1 MKAERPKVSTRWRE
15 LFILCALMIGISTF
29 SGCKDSDPSV
39 GSGPC
44 VDAEDCDAP
53 LICDDGECV
62 EDTTKPPPKD
72 PGKPK
77 DPPPANDKYTEA
89 CETDQDCGKDLS
101 CVSTNRGKMC
111 TRRCSTEGNHQDCE
125 GGKHPMECLTISPD
139 GGDLISICYPRPETS
154 CQPCNRTAT
163 DLTGTC
169 GAPGKDL
176 CMQMND
182 GDFCAVHC
190 STDRD
195 CNEGASCEVVME
207 GSAEYQV
214 CVPDNGYCSD
224 CVDED
229 NDGYG
234 IEGHNAECRF
244 PNEVDCDDGNANIYP
259 GAPDMC
265 DYRDT
270 TCVGRVD
277 DSYRNEDGVY
287 HTDAH
292 CGECGND
299 CNSLPHV
306 ASAVCGVDGEVATC
320 EILACEFGWGDCDGD
335 PSNGCERELVSNS
348 NCGECGNSCRDM
360 TGGTYICEEVQA
372 GAPHACVLSACDEG
386 WLTCPMME
394 ECSVDASAPETCGSC
409 SNNCTVLPNVAQATC
424 DIENDTHQC
433 GIAACADGYDDCN
446 SNVDDGCEI
455 DITTVHNCGGCGVT
469 CNVPNAINVC
479 DQGTC
484 AIDGCQTGWVD
495 RAGGVCNY
503 FCTPGR
509 VIVMPGGSGQPAD
522 RPGDVTAA
530 NYDWRASDTN
540 CDGIDGDIA
549 KGVFVDHIT
558 GDDTKL
564 GTFDAPVKTIARA
577 LEIAT
582 PGDRDEIYI
591 SKGTYT
597 EDLSL
602 LNGVS
607 LYGGYDAAPKNST
620 DGVFQWTRSSDNRVI
635 IRGKHTTKQNH
646 RIGIRGENITTTTYL
661 QNVTVE
667 SEDATSLIPNTKN
680 GASSY
685 ALHCHQC
692 THLRIVG
699 STLYAGKGAAGAE
712 GTPGTQQYTTSNL
725 PPSCKGAD
733 GTDGSKG
740 NVGRGGGGG
749 TGLTCSA
756 AGAGTSHAGG
766 AGGDAGKARKEG
778 GKSGTRGKDATGG
791 GSAGSGGSYKG
802 DGEHGGNG
810 SPGTQGHDPANP
822 ANIGALSEL
831 FWSGNAGA
839 AGTDGTIGHGGGG
852 AGGGGGR
859 QKNSLSNKYGGGGGG
874 GGGAGGC
881 PGTGGDGGGAG
892 GASIAA
898 ALFSSNGVSVSN
910 AVLKTSDGGAG
921 GRGGAGGAAGPGCP
935 GGSGGKHSDS
945 AGDGGNGGSG
955 GAGGRGGHGA
965 GGSGGGSWGILLQ
978 DTSAAI
984 QSPQYELGEGG
995 AAGFSSG
1002 NDGQKG
1008 AKANQVE
1015 F

>member
-1 MKAERPKVSTRWRE
+1 MRPHAVW
-15 LFILCALMIGISTF
+15 ILCMVIGGMGLV
-29 SGCKDSDPSV
+29 SGCKDADPSTGD
-39 GSGPC
+39 GSC
-44 VDAEDCDAP
+44 VETADCEAP
-53 LICDDGECV
+53 QICDDGVCV
-62 EDTTKPPPKD
+62 DDTEKPPPK
-72 PGKPK
+72 KPK
-77 DPPPANDKYTEA
+77 PPIDSTDNYTES
-89 CETDQDCGKDLS
+89 CEKDEDCGKDLS

-111 TRRCSTEGNHQDCE
+111 TRRCSTEGNHEDCE
-125 GGKHPMECLTISPD
+125 GGNHPMECLTISPD

-154 CQPCNRTAT
+154 CQPCNRTST

-176 CMQMND
+176 CMQLSD
-182 GDFCAVHC
+182 GNFCAVHC
-190 STDRD
+190 STHED
-195 CNEGASCEVVME
+195 CNEGASCDVIME
-207 GSAEYQV
+207 GTTEYQV
-214 CVPDNGYCSD
+214 CVPDSGYCSD

-234 IEGHNAECRF
+234 IEGHNSECPY
-244 PNEVDCDDGNANIYP
+244 PNEVDCDDTNAGIYP

-265 DYRDT
+265 DHRDT

-277 DSYRNEDGVY
+277 DGYRNEEGVY

-292 CGECGND
+292 CGDCGND
-299 CNSLPHV
+299 CNNLPHV
-306 ASAVCGVDGEVATC
+306 ASATCALDGQTADC
-320 EILACEFGWGDCDGD
+320 QILECDFGWGDCDGN
-335 PSNGCERELVSNS
+335 PANGCERELVSTS
-348 NCGECGNSCRDM
+348 NCGACGNNCRDID
-360 TGGTYICEEVQA
+360 GGTYICEEVQA
-372 GAPHACVLSACDEG
+372 GAPHACVLSYCDEG
-386 WLTCPMME
+386 WLTCPMRE

-409 SNNCTVLPNVAQATC
+409 SNNCSTLPNVAQASC
-424 DIENDTHQC
+424 EIENDTHQC
-433 GIAACADGYDDCN
+433 GIVECAAGYDDCN

-455 DITTVHNCGGCGVT
+455 DVTTVNNCGGCGVT
-469 CNVPNAINVC
+469 CNVPNANNVC
-479 DQGTC
+479 DEGAC
-484 AIDGCQTGWVD
+484 AIDGCQNGWVD
-495 RAGGVCNY
+495 RDGGTCNY
-503 FCTPGR
+503 FCTPGPS
-509 VIVMPGGSGQPAD
+509 VVVPGGGQSSKPVD
-522 RPGDVTAA
+522 RPGDVMSS

-540 CDGIDGDIA
+540 CDGIDGDIEL
-549 KGVFVDHIT
+549 GVFVDHLT
-558 GDDTKL
+558 GDDSAL
-564 GTFDAPVKTIARA
+564 GTFEAPVKTIARA

-582 PGDRDEIYI
+582 PGDRDEIYV

-635 IRGKHTTKQNH
+635 IRGKHTTDQNH

-667 SEDATSLIPNTKN
+667 SENAANLIPNTKN

-685 ALHCHQC
+685 ALHCYQC

-725 PPSCKGAD
+725 PASCKGAN

-740 NVGRGGGGG
+740 NVGRGGARGA
-749 TGLTCSA
+749 GLTCSA
-756 AGAGTSHAGG
+756 AGAGTSHPGG
-766 AGGDAGKARKEG
+766 AGGDAGKARNEG
-778 GKSGTRGKDATGG
+778 GKPGTRGENATGG

-810 SPGTQGHDPANP
+810 SPGTQGGDPTNA
-822 ANIGALSEL
+822 ANIGALSGL

-881 PGTGGDGGGAG
+881 PGTAGDGGGAG

-935 GGSGGKHSDS
+935 GGQGGLHSDS